1 MVDAIHVTC
10 AGAGQF
16 RDREAG
22 AEADLKDPVGGL
34 HVEQRDHPAVALP
47 VGRAVGEHPAGH
59 APGRAPGMMALTDD
73 VAVQGAHDGYPGP
86 RDPVLDGGGHRP
98 PRGPWHA
105 SLMSCSHGRQ
115 STPSSAPEVN
125 TAGGLLT
132 IGELARRA
140 GVTASALRYYE
151 ELGLLPAPARVSGQR
166 RYPESAAR
174 LVAAILLYSDAGF
187 TLAEQKAL
195 MAPRDGTA
203 GWRRL
208 AQRKLAELDEQ
219 IARAQAVR
227 EAISH
232 GLRCP
237 HEDITQCPNFNAGI
251 TARLAGQPLS
261 RSHPQLHG
269 QR

>member
-1 MVDAIHVTC
+1 
-10 AGAGQF
+10 
-16 RDREAG
+16 
-22 AEADLKDPVGGL
+22 
-34 HVEQRDHPAVALP
+34 
-47 VGRAVGEHPAGH
+47 
-59 APGRAPGMMALTDD
+59 
-73 VAVQGAHDGYPGP
+73 
-86 RDPVLDGGGHRP
+86 
-98 PRGPWHA
+98 
-105 SLMSCSHGRQ
+105 MSCSHGRQ

-125 TAGGLLT
+125 TPGCLLT

-151 ELGLLPAPARVSGQR
+151 ELGLLPAPARISGQR

-195 MAPRDGTA
+195 MAPRGAA
-203 GWRRL
+203 GWRQL

-219 IARAQAVR
+219 IARALAAR
-227 EAISH
+227 EAIRH

-237 HEDITQCPNFNAGI
+237 HEDITQCPNFNAGV

-261 RSHPQLHG
+261 RSHQQLHG
-269 QR
+269 QRFPEVPDSF